1 MPILPDRTLDGLKK
15 FSDLAIKMYGISCD
29 LYIPSN
35 LTAMEG
41 EDMYGEPSQLTYVTY
56 YEQPIWIEWSAKDI
70 VRLRKLGLFT
80 ETEAPITAYLSN
92 APTVTIQSYIQ
103 VPIKYIPGTY
113 DTDEFEV
120 VDALAV
126 GTYNSEV
133 IRRFKLAPR
142 RVKE

>member
-15 FSDLAIKMYGISCD
+15 FSDLAIKMYGIACD

-56 YEQPIWIEWSAKDI
+56 NEQPIWIEWSAKDI

-80 ETEAPITAYLSN
+80 EQDAPITAYLSN
-92 APTVTIQSYIQ
+92 TPTIVIGSYIK
-103 VPIKYIPGTY
+103 VSVKYIPGTY
-113 DTDEFEV
+113 STDEFEI